1 MLKYCLFGD
10 GDDDDDDDVHV
21 LELDFVSGSNHNHA
35 IGKIGTVQR
44 LDTQLPR
51 GMRTRGRLLY
61 MSSSSN

>member
-10 GDDDDDDDVHV
+10 GDDDDVHV

-51 GMRTRGRLLY
+51 GMRTRGRLL
-61 MSSSSN
+61 